1 MAKDSDK
8 NRVLERRRVQ
18 LLHAIR
24 NAADHNALEKCVSE
38 LLRAVLSVIKKHHV
52 QYHPFQKFDENT
64 EWKAVTDHWTR
75 MKMDDVIAIVSKWR
89 ERPSYTEIFGA
100 CDGKLSSSIY
110 NTDQE
115 IG

>member
-8 NRVLERRRVQ
+8 NRVLERCRVQ

-24 NAADHNALEKCVSE
+24 NEADQNDIEKRASK
-38 LLRAVLSVIKKHHV
+38 LLRAVLGVVKKHHV
-52 QYHPFQKFDENT
+52 RYHPFQKLEENA

-75 MKMDDVIAIVSKWR
+75 MNMDDVIAVVSQWS
-89 ERPSYTEIFGA
+89 ERPSYTDIFRA
-100 CDGKLSSSIY
+100 CADKMSSSIQ
-110 NTDQE
+110 NMDQK